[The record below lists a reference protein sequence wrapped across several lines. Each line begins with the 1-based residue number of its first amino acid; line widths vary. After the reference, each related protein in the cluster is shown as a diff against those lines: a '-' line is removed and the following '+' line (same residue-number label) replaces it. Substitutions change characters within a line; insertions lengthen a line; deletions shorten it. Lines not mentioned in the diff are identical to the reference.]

1 MKNSEIKY
9 NVSKDYD
16 SLFSLL
22 KEGNIIAGFMAISV
36 NNIANLEYSLLVSMK
51 YNNHYFEI
59 GDLCFDFEKDDFKKI
74 CEEYN
79 VRYIPI

>member
-22 KEGNIIAGFMAISV
+22 KEGNIIAGFMAVSV
-36 NNIANLEYSLLVSMK
+36 NNIPNLEYSLIVSMK
-51 YNNHYFEI
+51 YNHYFEI
-59 GDLCFDFEKDDFKKI
+59 GDLCFDFEKDGFKKI